1 MLNPYVFFNGNCEE
15 AFKHYE
21 KVLGAKIEVMFRNTD
36 APPEMPYAPERKDK
50 IMHGRISVDGYVLMA
65 SDAPPEH
72 YEKPQGCS
80 VSLTIADPVEAER
93 KFNALCEGGTITMPF
108 SKTFF
113 SKGFG
118 MGADRFGIHWMV
130 NAPVEGY

>member
-1 MLNPYVFFNGNCEE
+1 MLNPYVFFSGNCEE

-21 KVLGAKIEVMFRNTD
+21 KVLGAKIEVLFRNTD
-36 APPEMPYAPERKDK
+36 APPDMPYAPERKDK
-50 IMHGRISVDGYVLMA
+50 IMHGRISVGGHVLMA

-72 YEKPQGCS
+72 YEKPQGYS
-80 VSLTIADPVEAER
+80 VSLTIADPAEAER

-118 MGADRFGIHWMV
+118 MGTDRFGIPWMV
-130 NAPVEGY
+130 NAPAEGY

>member
-50 IMHGRISVDGYVLMA
+50 IMHGRISVCLLYT
-65 SDAPPEH
+65 SDA
-72 YEKPQGCS
+72 
-80 VSLTIADPVEAER
+80 ADE
-93 KFNALCEGGTITMPF
+93 
-108 SKTFF
+108 
-113 SKGFG
+113 
-118 MGADRFGIHWMV
+118 
-130 NAPVEGY
+130 